1 MRRIWF
7 MLLFLAPVAAPAGRT
22 LSLISLLAVLVAPLA
37 AAAEIVPHKARYDLK
52 LESLNVEGF
61 PLEASGAM
69 VVRITRDCQK
79 WEKLQ
84 EMRFSVGME
93 GGEPIDI
100 HMLVRTLEGLDGKR
114 MEFAG
119 WQGKKGDERTNLKGT
134 AAMNQDGYGGAAHFQ
149 EPLETDWD
157 LPSPTKLPM
166 AAMKELLNA
175 LSRGKTDAQSIGF
188 EVQGISEVTQIGSG
202 KAANYENIETDD
214 MSLVEGKSWLIDR
227 AVYFEAIERNDPFLI
242 ETLQIH
248 ANGVVSKFWHDYHT
262 MVLSGELVALEKI
275 SMPDC

>member
-1 MRRIWF
+1 MANSL
-7 MLLFLAPVAAPAGRT
+7 MTVKANLA
-22 LSLISLLAVLVAPLA
+22 LSMISLLAVLIAPLA
-37 AAAEIVPHKARYDLK
+37 TAAEIVPHKARYDIK

-69 VVRITRDCQK
+69 AIRITRDCQK

-84 EMRFSVGME
+84 EMQFAVGVE
-93 GGEPIDI
+93 GGEPINI
-100 HMLVRTLEGLDGKR
+100 HSLVRSLEGLDGKR
-114 MEFAG
+114 MEFTG
-119 WQGKKGDERTNLKGT
+119 WQSKEGGDRMDLKGT
-134 AAMNQDGYGGAAHFQ
+134 ATMNSDGYGGTAHFQ
-149 EPLETDWD
+149 QPIETDWD
-157 LPSPTKLPM
+157 LPSPTKLPV

-188 EVQGISEVTQIGSG
+188 EVQGISEVTRIGPG
-202 KAANYENIETDD
+202 KAANYENIETED
-214 MSLVEGKSWLIDR
+214 MSLVEGKSWLVDR
-227 AVYFEAIERNDPFLI
+227 AVYFEAIARNEPFLI

-275 SMPDC
+275 SIPDC